1 MINWTTSFAVM
12 FILLYAQSLLEQ
24 RKLRRQRDEWEE
36 LCRRYS
42 DVLNRCKA
50 ESDNALNEANQL
62 IEILR
67 KGTPSQ

>member
-12 FILLYAQSLLEQ
+12 AILLYAQSLLEQ

-36 LCRRYS
+36 LCRGYS
-42 DVLNRCKA
+42 DVLGRYKA
-50 ESDNALNEANQL
+50 NLNEANQL

-67 KGTPSQ
+67 EEPPSQ